1 MVTHM
6 SEKEYS
12 EFKKKSGHREP
23 QKVTTYYKEA
33 REEEEAKKHHKER
46 VGQNK
51 DKRSIMGRVEQ
62 KVTGSHRVTTAVRHA
77 GEKVGGVKKK
87 VISKAKRVTRSIAP
101 ITRGVSQ
108 VFGGIS
114 PPAKSSSFHF
124 AVPSMPPS
132 AMMGPYV
139 PVTHTESRRT
149 RRKPGRRQYEER
161 EEPASYRDMMEVPDS
176 VKRWM
181 F

>member
-77 GEKVGGVKKK
+77 GEKVGALHARLS
-87 VISKAKRVTRSIAP
+87 IQARRFCSLASSLLRS
-101 ITRGVSQ
+101 
-108 VFGGIS
+108 F
-114 PPAKSSSFHF
+114 
-124 AVPSMPPS
+124 
-132 AMMGPYV
+132 
-139 PVTHTESRRT
+139 
-149 RRKPGRRQYEER
+149 
-161 EEPASYRDMMEVPDS
+161 S
-176 VKRWM
+176 VYATY
-181 F
+181 FVLY